1 MLNYI
6 SAELYK
12 LRHKKSLFVVVGLI
26 LLLESTLLLPGY
38 WKDLRGDQVGI
49 LLGFLVLMTP
59 IGLFL
64 APIFAAVT
72 FDDQHGHSTLKNEV
86 VFGIPRS
93 RIYLGKLCAALLAGT
108 LAAALVVGWYLV
120 LTALLARD
128 LFSDVPEEVWGCI
141 WSMLAGSWLSWL
153 AAVAFTFFLL
163 FSLKSSAGA
172 LTVVYLL
179 TCFGFPLCMIG
190 YEDPGHFD
198 LLYWFS
204 RLFYAAPYRNIVMAP
219 DIVVEGL
226 PWPLFRVLGE
236 TAALCLGWAAVTSAL
251 GLTLFRRQEVK

>member
-1 MLNYI
+1 MLNYV

-12 LRHKKSLFVVVGLI
+12 LRHKKSLFVVVGFI

-38 WKDLRGDQVGI
+38 WKALRGDQVGV
-49 LLGFLVLMTP
+49 LLGFLVLMMP

-72 FDDQHGHSTLKNEV
+72 FDDQYGHGTLKNEIV
-86 VFGIPRS
+86 YGIPRS
-93 RIYLGKLCAALLAGT
+93 QVYLGKLLTAMAAGT
-108 LAAALVVGWYLV
+108 LAAGVVVGWYLV
-120 LTALLARD
+120 LTSLLARD
-128 LFSDVPEEVWGCI
+128 LFSDVPGEVWSCI

-163 FSLKSSAGA
+163 FTLKTSGGA

-179 TCFGFPLCMIG
+179 TFFGLPLCMVG

-204 RLFYAAPYRNIVMAP
+204 KLFYAAPYRNIVMAP
-219 DIVVEGL
+219 GIVEGEL
-226 PWPLFRVLGE
+226 PWPLLRVLGE
-236 TAALCLGWAAVTSAL
+236 TAALCLGWVAATSAL
-251 GLTLFRRQEVK
+251 GLALFRRREIK